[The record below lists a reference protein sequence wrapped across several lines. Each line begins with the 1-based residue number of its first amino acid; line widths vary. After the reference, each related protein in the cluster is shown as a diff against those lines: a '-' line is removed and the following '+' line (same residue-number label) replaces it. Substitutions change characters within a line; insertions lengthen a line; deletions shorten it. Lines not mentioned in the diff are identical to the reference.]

1 MCAIVDANVCGE
13 VFGENRNQA
22 SRYFLEWLTN
32 GSGRLVLG
40 GKLKA
45 ELRHRG
51 LDEWLREALRA
62 GRVFEQPPAR
72 VDQETLAILRNR
84 QCRCDDPHV
93 LALAR
98 ISGARLLYT
107 NDYTLQEDFTDPR
120 LLPGQAQG
128 RIYTT
133 VTGRRQPRDQ
143 EGGRLRPT
151 HRTLLRRGDLC
162 PRAAP

>member
-13 VFGENRNQA
+13 IFGENRNEA
-22 SRYFLEWLTN
+22 SGHFFNWLTN
-32 GSGRLVLG
+32 GQGRLVMG
-40 GKLKA
+40 GQLKA

-62 GRVFEQPPAR
+62 GRVFDQPAAR
-72 VDQETLAILRNR
+72 IDEETLAIQRDG
-84 QCRCDDPHV
+84 QCRSNDPHV

-107 NDYTLQEDFTDPR
+107 NDYTLQADFADPGIV
-120 LLPGQAQG
+120 PGEERG

-133 VTGRRQPRDQ
+133 VAGRRQPRDQ
-143 EGGRLRPT
+143 QGGRLRRT
-151 HRTLLRRGDLC
+151 HRGLLRRRDLC
-162 PRAAP
+162 PRIGG